1 MEINNKLI
9 MFILSTIL
17 FIFTLTLPKTDH
29 LILII
34 AYIILVVLGLY
45 DLGKDEVDEAGPK
58 P

>member
-17 FIFTLTLPKTDH
+17 FIFTLTFPDTDH
-29 LILII
+29 LILTI
-34 AYIILVVLGLY
+34 AYIIFIIIGLY
-45 DLGKDEVDEAGPK
+45 DLGKDEVDEAEHK